1 MAVRNYTYYDFTT
14 SVCSSCLN
22 KVDAK
27 IIFQNDNVYIVC
39 YATFRLFEEFLRADT
54 GIEILYGLKFVQFNL
69 LCVII
74 YFSYWLYLNEFKS
87 RKKNV
92 WIN

>member
-27 IIFQNDNVYIVC
+27 IIFQNDNVYIYKHC
-39 YATFRLFEEFLRADT
+39 PSHGKEKTLIATDIEYYKQLLILQEKFLK
-54 GIEILYGLKFVQFNL
+54 E
-69 LCVII
+69 
-74 YFSYWLYLNEFKS
+74 
-87 RKKNV
+87 KKL
-92 WIN
+92 